1 MRCPFIP
8 SLTVAS
14 LTSCL
19 LMSLSTGASAQQKI
33 YVATNGNDSWSG
45 MLAAPNGNG
54 DGPKRTLEG
63 ARNLIRLLKLTNQL
77 SNKGAVVTVR
87 PGRYK
92 VMQPFLLEVG
102 DSGASG
108 ARIIYRSE
116 VPGQAILDGGKE
128 ITRWVPGAQRP
139 SLDKIPPAARGKI
152 QVAILGE
159 NGITE
164 VGRLRH
170 MSPYVD
176 IPTENAELFFGES
189 RMPLVQ
195 WPNANNWCYMSG
207 LGTGNGPNTPTV
219 KAYVS
224 SARTP
229 DYVRVNQI
237 EPETDYWIRGV
248 LNESQFNQFQ
258 ERVTFFNKITKDVR
272 IAIEDGNVND
282 QARRAKYQVEN
293 IGRFKLVNSLYE
305 MDAPGEYYFDRA
317 NLLLYFYPPAA
328 LAGNRPYVSM
338 NPGPMVNIVGA
349 KYLDVQGFL
358 IEGGRNHGVNVVNGV
373 SVVIRGNK
381 IRNVGS
387 VGVKVEGGSAV
398 TVRSCEITGT
408 GETGIVLRGGDR
420 AALLR
425 GNHLA
430 ENNYVHHVG
439 EVQPYYRPCIE
450 LTGYGLTARKNE
462 LCYHRHQAINYFGNE
477 LLMEY
482 NKIHHV
488 ILDACDAAAIYTDD
502 GDWTTRG
509 NVIRYNYI
517 SDVKK
522 NRPGYHGVHGV
533 YLDNMNSS
541 TFVYSNI
548 FQRVEQP
555 IQIGGGHNNRVEYN
569 LFLDSIGGVRIDDR
583 GLTAPQ
589 SWMDDFF
596 RNALAVPWQGA
607 AWRAK
612 YPEVYDLLTG
622 NDYRWPSGNTIL
634 GNVAQRC
641 ETSDRIGGIY
651 ELWGVNKNAPEW
663 ILKYEKNVRTMA
675 QQFVNEKLGDFTPK
689 DGSAAKANG
698 FSPINMADIG
708 VQQDAFIKPPAN

>member
-1 MRCPFIP
+1 MRCIFFPCRPQTGLSF
-8 SLTVAS
+8 
-14 LTSCL
+14 L
-19 LMSLSTGASAQQKI
+19 LLSVLATGATAQQKI
-33 YVATNGNDSWSG
+33 YVATNGNDAWTG
-45 MLAAPNGNG
+45 LLAAPNGSG

-63 ARNLIRLLKLTNQL
+63 ARNLIRFLKITNQL
-77 SNKGAVVTVR
+77 SPQGVVVTVR

-92 VMQPFLLEVG
+92 LMQSFQLDAG
-102 DSGASG
+102 DSGAPG
-108 ARIIYRSE
+108 ARVIYRSE

-128 ITRWVPGAQRP
+128 ITKWIPGAQRP
-139 SLDKIPPAARGKI
+139 PLDKIPAAVRGKI
-152 QVAILGE
+152 QVADLTA

-176 IPTENAELFFGES
+176 IPTEWAELYFGET

-195 WPNANNWCYMSG
+195 WPNGNNWCYMSG
-207 LGTGNGPNTPTV
+207 LGAGNGPNTPTV

-224 SARTP
+224 SAKTP
-229 DYVRVNQI
+229 NYLRLTQNETD
-237 EPETDYWIRGV
+237 TDYWIRGV
-248 LNESQFNQFQ
+248 LNESQFNQWQ
-258 ERVTFFNKITKDVR
+258 ERVTLFNKSTQDLR

-282 QARRAKYQVEN
+282 QARRAKYQAEN

-305 MDAPGEYYFDRA
+305 MDAPGEYYFDRGTM
-317 NLLLYFYPPAA
+317 LLYFYPPDK

-338 NPGPMVNIVGA
+338 NPGAMVNIVGG
-349 KYLDVQGFL
+349 KYIDIQGFT
-358 IEGGRNHGVNVVNGV
+358 IEGGRLHGVSVANGV
-373 SVVIRGNK
+373 SVQIRGDK

-408 GETGIVLRGGDR
+408 GETGICLRGGDR
-420 AALLR
+420 ALLVR

-430 ENNYVHHVG
+430 ENNYIHHVG
-439 EVQPYYRPCIE
+439 QLQPYYRPCIE

-462 LCYHRHQAINYFGNE
+462 LAYHRHQGINYFGNE
-477 LLMEY
+477 LLIEY

-488 ILDACDAAAIYTDD
+488 LLDACDAAAVYTDD

-509 NVIRYNYI
+509 NVIRFNYF
-517 SDVKK
+517 SDIAKM
-522 NRPGYHGVHGV
+522 RPGYHGVHGV

-541 TFVYSNI
+541 TYVYSNI

-555 IQIGGGHNNRVEYN
+555 VQIGGGHNNRVESN
-569 LFLDSIGGVRIDDR
+569 LFVDSIGGVRIDDR

-607 AWRAK
+607 AWKAK
-612 YPEVYDLLTG
+612 YPEVYELLTG
-622 NDYRWPSGNTIL
+622 TDYRWPSGNTII
-634 GNVAQRC
+634 GNVAMRC
-641 ETSDRIGGIY
+641 ATSDRIGGIY
-651 ELWGVNKNAPEW
+651 ELWGVNKNAPNW
-663 ILKYEKNVRTMA
+663 ILQFKQNVRTTA
-675 QQFVNEKLGDFTPK
+675 QQFVNEASGDFTPK
-689 DGSAAKANG
+689 PGSAAEANG
-698 FSPINMADIG
+698 FTAIQMADIG
-708 VQQDAFIKPPAN
+708 VQADTFIKPPAN